1 MQTWATKQKA
11 LVTLSTYI
19 QDRIELTVF
28 VSLRKILKLY
38 FNVDLIAKKLF
49 VYMCTSSI
57 MKYKV
62 KRLTKL
68 I

>member
-38 FNVDLIAKKLF
+38 FNVDLIAKKTLRIYVHF
-49 VYMCTSSI
+49 FNYEV
-57 MKYKV
+57 
-62 KRLTKL
+62 
-68 I
+68 